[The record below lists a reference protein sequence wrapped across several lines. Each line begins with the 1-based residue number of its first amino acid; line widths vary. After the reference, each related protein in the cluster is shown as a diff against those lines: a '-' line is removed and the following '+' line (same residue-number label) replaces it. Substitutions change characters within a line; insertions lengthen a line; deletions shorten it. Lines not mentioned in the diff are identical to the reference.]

1 MFSRFSNWRGMSFGQ
16 RVFLASA
23 VTLLAALQATAQQE
37 ALAPKIPAGVFAQLP
52 KMAMPRLSP
61 DANHIAYLA
70 PIQGKRNLIITP
82 IDGSRPP
89 EAIPAVEETDI
100 SWFEWVNNERLVV
113 SYRYTNTIGG
123 DFVRTALFS
132 VHIAEPGYVDMAREP
147 RERDRNPRVRARP
160 QMRDR
165 VIDFLPNDPD
175 HILLAIDS
183 DFDGRAEIRRVNVA
197 TGRYVNITE
206 GYDWIRHWVTDQSHQ
221 YRLGWGIARDG
232 LRVLYIDP
240 KSNSHR
246 ELNDVSW
253 FEDYGIKPQ
262 SFTADPTIAYAT
274 EPVDGD
280 KIRLITF
287 NVSTGQRESVVFEH
301 PSVDVGGYLNDTE
314 TQAVIGVFY
323 TDDLPRVEYFDP
335 ELKALKEQL
344 DEWLPGGSNSII
356 SWNREKQRYVIR
368 RITPQETA
376 FYYMDKKSGTT
387 NLLARSTPVPSQL
400 LGRVEAH
407 DIPTRDGLSMR
418 SYLTFPKGRGRSG
431 LPLVVLPHGGP
442 HARDV
447 MSYDYWAQFLANR
460 GYAVLQP
467 NFRGSAGF
475 GERFRLAGEGQWGGK
490 MQDDVTDATRWAI
503 QLGIADPERVC
514 IVGGSYGG
522 YAAMMGAIKE
532 PDLYRCAAS
541 INGVADLA
549 YMVGRLKNGFWMH
562 QYAKTVGLEG
572 EGVKAVSPYHRAEE
586 LQTPLLIVH
595 AKDDPIVPFDQAKR
609 MRKRLSRLKKD
620 FDYTPLET
628 ADHYFDTAESRTL
641 MLQALETFLAKHLK

>member
-1 MFSRFSNWRGMSFGQ
+1 MVALFPNWHGTAFGQ
-16 RVFLASA
+16 RVTLFVA
-23 VTLLAALQATAQQE
+23 VTLLAAFQATAQHE
-37 ALAPKIPAGVFAQLP
+37 ALAPKIPAEVFAQLP

-61 DANHIAYLA
+61 DANHLAYLA
-70 PIQGKRNLIITP
+70 PIKGKRNLIITA
-82 IDGSRPP
+82 IDGKRPP

-100 SWFEWVNNERLVV
+100 RWFEWVNNERLVI

-123 DFVRTALFS
+123 DFVRTALYS
-132 VHIAEPGYVDMAREP
+132 VHISEPGYVDMAREP
-147 RERDRNPRVRARP
+147 RERDMNSYVRARP
-160 QMRDR
+160 QLRDR
-165 VIDFLPNDPD
+165 VIDFLPDDPD

-221 YRLGWGIARDG
+221 YRLGWGRARDG

-240 KSNSHR
+240 ESNSHR

-253 FEDYGIKPQ
+253 FEEYDIQPI

-274 EPVDGD
+274 EPLNGD

-287 NVSTGQRESVVFEH
+287 NIKTGKRESVLFEH
-301 PSVDVGGYLNDTE
+301 PSVDIGGYLNDTE
-314 TQAVIGVFY
+314 TQVVIGVFY

-335 ELKALKEQL
+335 ELKALKAQL
-344 DEWLPGGSNSII
+344 DEWLPGGSNGIV
-356 SWNREKQRYVIR
+356 SWNREKQRYVVR
-368 RITPQETA
+368 RTTPQETA
-376 FYYMDKKSGTT
+376 FYYLDRKTGAT
-387 NLLARSTPVPSQL
+387 NLLARATPVPAQL

-407 DIPTRDGLSMR
+407 DITARDGLSMR
-418 SYLTFPKGRGRSG
+418 SYLTFPKGRGRSK

-442 HARDV
+442 HSRDV
-447 MSYDYWAQFLANR
+447 MAYNYWAQFLANR

-503 QLGIADPERVC
+503 QLGIADPARIC

-541 INGVADLA
+541 INGVADLS
-549 YMVGRLKNGFWMH
+549 YMVRRLKNGFWMH
-562 QYAKTVGLEG
+562 KYAKTVGLEG
-572 EGVKAVSPYHRAEE
+572 EGVKAVSPYHQAEN
-586 LQTPLLIVH
+586 LQTPLLIIH
-595 AKDDPIVPFDQAKR
+595 AKDDPVVPFDQAKR
-609 MRKRLSRLKKD
+609 MRKRLSRLKKT
-620 FDYTPLET
+620 FDYMPLKT

-641 MLQALETFLAKHLK
+641 MLQTLETFLAKHLK